1 MVCERNCTVIKWI
14 EMGTKMK
21 RRKKCKGVKTTVVQK
36 SIQFDDYK
44 RCLFDEKEEM
54 QKMNVIRSYKH

>member
-1 MVCERNCTVIKWI
+1 
-14 EMGTKMK
+14 MGTKMK